1 MKVQWLI
8 ICHAV
13 QGTRVQSLVR
23 KLRSQH
29 ATEQLKL
36 HAATT
41 EVWALWSPHA
51 VTTEPA
57 HSRVQAPQHM
67 TQ

>member
-13 QGTRVQSLVR
+13 QGTLVQSLVR
-23 KLRSQH
+23 ELRSQH
-29 ATEQLKL
+29 ATEQLSL

-41 EVWALWSPHA
+41 EVRALWSPHA
-51 VTTEPA
+51 TTREPA
-57 HSRVQAPQHM
+57 HHKY
-67 TQ
+67 